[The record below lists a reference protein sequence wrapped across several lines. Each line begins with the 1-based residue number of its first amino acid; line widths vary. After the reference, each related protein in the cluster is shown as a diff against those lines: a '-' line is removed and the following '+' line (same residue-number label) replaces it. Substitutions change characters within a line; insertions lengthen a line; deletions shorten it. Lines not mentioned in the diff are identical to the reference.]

1 MRSIKIRI
9 QHLEER
15 ILPNDP
21 VGILGPAAG
30 GGWRLALGKKERY
43 FSTQAEGVECFH
55 SLTQR
60 KKTRFE
66 PVLIIWG
73 YDDNERGTST

>member
-1 MRSIKIRI
+1 MRKVEIRI

-15 ILPNDP
+15 LLPGDP

-30 GGWRLALGKKERY
+30 GGWRLALGKKEHY
-43 FSTQAEGVECFH
+43 FSTQAEGVEYFH
-55 SLTQR
+55 SRTR
-60 KKTRFE
+60 GKKTRFE

-73 YDDNERGTST
+73 LEE

>member
-1 MRSIKIRI
+1 MRKIEIRI

-15 ILPNDP
+15 LLPSDP

-30 GGWRLALGKKERY
+30 GGWRLALGRKERY
-43 FSTQAEGVECFH
+43 FSTQAEGVEYFH
-55 SLTQR
+55 SRTR
-60 KKTRFE
+60 GKKTRFE

-73 YDDNERGTST
+73 LEE